1 MRTGSPGREVL
12 PRASE
17 EKGGG
22 LLALL
27 KELPLLVLV
36 AFGIALLIK
45 TFIVQAFF
53 IPSQSMQPTL
63 EVGDRVLVSKF
74 SYRLSDPRPG
84 DVVVFVSP
92 TGNAAPSPDPSP
104 LRRFLRSVAAGLGLR
119 SSERDFIKRV
129 IAVEGDTIQ
138 VKEGAV
144 HVNGQRRNEP
154 YLLEGTPMPDFGP
167 FKVPASSIFVM
178 GDNRNNSQDSRVFGA
193 IRESRIIGRAFILI
207 WPPGR
212 LDLLGRS

>member
-1 MRTGSPGREVL
+1 MRTSPPGEEVV
-12 PRASE
+12 PRTSA
-17 EKGGG
+17 EKKDG
-22 LLALL
+22 LLGLL
-27 KELPLLVLV
+27 RELPLLVLV

-63 EVGDRVLVSKF
+63 EIGDRVLVSKF
-74 SYRLSDPRPG
+74 SYRLSDPNRG

-92 TGNAAPSPDPSP
+92 TEGPAPAPDPSP
-104 LRRFLRSVAAGLGLR
+104 LRRLLKSVASGLGLA

-129 IAVEGDTIQ
+129 IAVEDDTIQ
-138 VKEGAV
+138 VRQGAV

-154 YLLEGTPMPDFGP
+154 YLNDRSPMPDYGP
-167 FKVPASSIFVM
+167 YKVPADSIFVM
-178 GDNRNNSQDSRVFGA
+178 GDNRSNSQDSRVFGA
-193 IRESRIIGRAFILI
+193 VRESRIVGRAFVLV

-212 LDLLGRS
+212 VSLLGSS